1 MAFRRLLFVK
11 RKKKDLTKVYNEIIH
26 VYVSVYVQEDHVTR
40 L

>member
-1 MAFRRLLFVK
+1 MAFRCLLCCK
-11 RKKKDLTKVYNEIIH
+11 EEIKDLTKVYNETIH